1 MNIFRRYTLQSLKKN
16 KTRTIVTII
25 GIILSVAMFTA
36 TTEALV
42 SAQNYMLNYTAKT
55 TGSYYIGYDNVDKDT
70 LGKIR
75 NDAEVKDVGV
85 LQSVG
90 YANIG
95 SSNDGKPYLFIAG
108 MDDKYTDLVPIGLIS
123 GRLPENENEIVVSGH
138 VNSNGDVNVKLG
150 DTLELD
156 VGQRVSDGYT
166 FWQNQMLTDE
176 EKLTDTVKKTYT
188 VVGLSNRPPLEV
200 EPYDAPGYTAYT
212 VASKDDAANSSVFIT
227 TRHIRNVKSFIS
239 QRGSAYGDP
248 NINSAY
254 LNYSGVTLDDG
265 LMILLYGFGAILILL
280 IMFGSISLI
289 YNSFSISVSERT
301 KQFGLLK
308 SIGATKKQMM
318 HSVYFEAGVLSLI
331 AVPFGL
337 ISGCAGIAITF
348 ACLGDKFDSFLSRD
362 IEGLSMTFH
371 FAPIA
376 LVAAALISILTTFI
390 SAYIPAKRAIR
401 ITAIEA
407 IRQSADINTK
417 ARNVKTSK
425 LTYKLFGFEGM
436 IASKNFKRNKKR
448 YRTTV
453 LSLFVSIVLFITAS
467 SFCSYFAK
475 SFEYERGAAMR
486 DYDISVDASFDDE
499 KTEALYKDLSSV
511 AGVNESAIVEHLRQ
525 SFFIKSSDMNQEYLD
540 IQRAVGIVESDFQEP
555 NIDIMFIE
563 DSEFKKLLVDNGLK
577 ESDFMNKD
585 KPMALLF
592 DNVSMEQYDEN
603 NKLRHYLTSIFN
615 FEKYPADIETRYYS
629 GADYK
634 GYEFYSVYGLEVKDG
649 KVYYKFEK
657 YNEEISDYDDTIT
670 VEESEC
676 GGKIQTI
683 TIGAKIKDEA
693 PYFIPGQT
701 AVIYP
706 KSARKSVGFNDCNGL
721 SEMYFKADDPVK
733 AEEQMNNLLQE
744 KNIENEVGVFNYA
757 ESMQQMRSLVT
768 IIRVFSY
775 GFITL
780 ISLIAAANV
789 FNTISTNIGL
799 RRREF
804 AMLKSVGMTPKG
816 FNRMMNFESLLYG
829 FKSLL
834 FGLPFSVL
842 TTYAIYWVTDSSG
855 MEFEF
860 YIPWASFVVAIIS
873 VFAVVFASMIYSMQ
887 KIKKDNPIDAL
898 KNENL

>member
-55 TGSYYIGYDNVDKDT
+55 TGSYYFGYDNVDKDT

-75 NDAEVKDVGV
+75 NDAEFKDIAV
-85 LQSVG
+85 LQSIG

-95 SSNDGKPYLFIAG
+95 SSNEGKPYLFIAG
-108 MDDKYTDLVPIGLIS
+108 MDDKYTDLVPIGITS

-138 VNSNGDVNVKLG
+138 VSSNGDVDVKLG
-150 DTLELD
+150 DTLELE

-166 FWQNQMLTDE
+166 LWQNQMLLDE

-188 VVGLSNRPPLEV
+188 VVGLSNRPAREI

-212 VASKDDAANSSVFIT
+212 LASKDDAANSSVFIT
-227 TRHIRNVKSFIS
+227 TRHIRDVKSFIS

-248 NINSAY
+248 NINTDY
-254 LNYSGVTLDDG
+254 LTYSGVTFNDG

-318 HSVYFEAGVLSLI
+318 HSVYFEAGTLCLI

-337 ISGCAGIAITF
+337 ISGCAGIAVTF
-348 ACLGDKFDSFLSRD
+348 ACLGDKFDSFLGRD

-390 SAYIPAKRAIR
+390 SAYIPAKRAIK

-407 IRQSADINTK
+407 IRQSTDINTK
-417 ARNVKTSK
+417 AKKVKTSK

-453 LSLFVSIVLFITAS
+453 ISLFVSIVLFITAS
-467 SFCSYFAK
+467 SFCSYFSK
-475 SFEYERGAAMR
+475 SFEYERGATMR
-486 DYDISVDASFDDE
+486 DYDISVDTAYSDE
-499 KTEALYKDLSSV
+499 KAEPIYKDLSAV
-511 AGVNESAIVEHLRQ
+511 DGINESTVIEYFRQ
-525 SFFIKSSDMNQEYLD
+525 SFFFRSSDINKEYLD
-540 IQRAVGIVESDFQEP
+540 IQRAAGIIESDFREP
-555 NIDIMFIE
+555 NVDIMFIE
-563 DSEFKKLLVDNGLK
+563 DEEFKKLLADNGLK
-577 ESDFMNKD
+577 ESDFMNSD

-592 DNVSMEQYDEN
+592 DNVQMDQYDKN
-603 NKLRHYLTSIFN
+603 NKLHHYLTSVFD
-615 FEKYPADIETRYYS
+615 FEKYPADIEARYYPEAS
-629 GADYK
+629 NE
-634 GYEFYSVYGLEVKDG
+634 GYQYYSVYDIELKNG
-649 KVYYKFEK
+649 KVYYNFEEVDEQDSGK
-657 YNEEISDYDDTIT
+657 VNMIA

-676 GGKIQTI
+676 GGKMQLI

-693 PYFIPGQT
+693 PYFIPSET

-706 KSARKSVGFNDCNGL
+706 KSAKKSVSFDG
-721 SEMYFKADDPVK
+721 SAKVSRMYLKADDPIKV
-733 AEEQMNNLLQE
+733 EEQMNKLLQE
-744 KNIENEVGVFNYA
+744 KGIEDNVGIYNYA
-757 ESMQQMRSLVT
+757 EEMQKMRSLVT

-834 FGLPFSVL
+834 FGLPFSIL
-842 TTYAIYWVTDSSG
+842 TTYGIYLVTYSSG
-855 MEFEF
+855 MEFDF
-860 YIPWASFVVAIIS
+860 YVPWGSFAAAIIS
-873 VFAVVFASMIYSMQ
+873 VFAVVFSSMIYSMQ